1 MALKGGFFFYSLLF
15 SLFSFYLPL
24 GKGMTL
30 YLNNILCQVWLKL
43 DQWFWRGKLH
53 QFAFPLPLWK
63 MQLAVQLRKKYT
75 IIPYIPGGFVLN
87 SISSEENKFNRSLF
101 GTSPSF
107 VLKSE
112 KFIYKQLNDKTDGKT
127 IDNLDDQK
135 SHLLAF
141 SSWRWGSFQK
151 IDNELN

>member
-1 MALKGGFFFYSLLF
+1 
-15 SLFSFYLPL
+15 
-24 GKGMTL
+24 
-30 YLNNILCQVWLKL
+30 
-43 DQWFWRGKLH
+43 
-53 QFAFPLPLWK
+53 

-75 IIPYIPGGFVLN
+75 IIPYIPGGFVLH

-107 VLKSE
+107 ERLVEIDPVVLKSE

-135 SHLLAF
+135 SH
-141 SSWRWGSFQK
+141 SS
-151 IDNELN
+151 

>member
-1 MALKGGFFFYSLLF
+1 
-15 SLFSFYLPL
+15 
-24 GKGMTL
+24 MTL

-53 QFAFPLPLWK
+53 QFPFPLWK
-63 MQLAVQLRKKYT
+63 MQLAVQLRKKYA
-75 IIPYIPGGFVLN
+75 IIPYIPGGFVLH

-101 GTSPSF
+101 GTNPSF
-107 VLKSE
+107 ERLVEIDPVVLKSE

-135 SHLLAF
+135 SH
-141 SSWRWGSFQK
+141 SSFQLMWDEDHFK
-151 IDNELN
+151 RSIMN

>member
-1 MALKGGFFFYSLLF
+1 
-15 SLFSFYLPL
+15 
-24 GKGMTL
+24 MTL

-53 QFAFPLPLWK
+53 QFAFPPSPLK
-63 MQLAVQLRKKYT
+63 NAIGSSIKKKYA

-135 SHLLAF
+135 SH
-141 SSWRWGSFQK
+141 SSFQLMEMRIISK
-151 IDNELN
+151 DR